1 MIQAIALSVVVS
13 GAAITVRELLE
24 TRLAKGTK

>member
-1 MIQAIALSVVVS
+1 MIQAIALSIVVS
-13 GAAITVRELLE
+13 GAAVTVRDLLE